1 MLIRGGWGSLEYG
14 TPVAGQVIGGRWKPL
29 HHFMEQSSYS
39 DVTAACGAAKITMMD
54 ASDQAVGPA
63 LCYVRNDLPSAFTGS
78 VTVEA

>member
-1 MLIRGGWGSLEYG
+1 
-14 TPVAGQVIGGRWKPL
+14 
-29 HHFMEQSSYS
+29 MEQSSYS